1 MYLEHISLLNFK
13 NIESA
18 QLDFVSGINGL
29 VGDNGAGK
37 SNVLDAIYFLSMSK
51 SMLPVSDGQ
60 SVRFES
66 DFFMIDGR
74 YRSDAT
80 RTERIS
86 CSYTKSRSATKEGG
100 RGGKILKRN
109 GKEYERLSDHV
120 GFLPVVVVSPY
131 DSVLISDSAEERRR
145 FLNLLISQFDSQYLA
160 SLIRYN
166 ALLTQRNSLLRS
178 GGDLSMLSIY
188 DQQMSPYS
196 QIIER
201 CRRETIGRLVPLV
214 VRYYEMLS
222 GGRESISLEYRS
234 LISEGD
240 FEAVMLAAR
249 ERDINNGFTTVGIH
263 RDDVVFE
270 IGEHLLRKFGSQGQQ
285 KSFLVALK
293 LAQYQ
298 LVSQMRGEHP
308 ILLLDDLF
316 DKLDRGRVEQL
327 VTLVAGDDFGQIFIS
342 DCNQERLQMILDKV
356 DVDYAIYRVDG
367 GVVAKDI

>member
-18 QLDFVSGINGL
+18 QLDFLPGINGL

-51 SMLPVSDGQ
+51 SMLPMTDGQ
-60 SVRFES
+60 SVRFDS

-80 RTERIS
+80 RTERVS
-86 CSYTKSRSATKEGG
+86 CSYTKQRSSAKEG

-166 ALLTQRNSLLRS
+166 ALLVQRNSLLRS
-178 GGDLSMLSIY
+178 GGGDSMLTIY
-188 DQQMSPYS
+188 DQQMAPHAHLIEQRRRDAVS
-196 QIIER
+196 QMM
-201 CRRETIGRLVPLV
+201 PLV
-214 VRYYEMLS
+214 LSYYELLS
-222 GGRESISLEYRS
+222 GGREEVGMTYRTSIES
-234 LISEGD
+234 GN
-240 FEAVMLAAR
+240 FEAQMLAAR
-249 ERDINNGFTTVGIH
+249 ERDMQNGYSTVGIH
-263 RDDVVFE
+263 RDDLLFE
-270 IGEHLLRKFGSQGQQ
+270 ISGHPLRKFGSQGQQ

-298 LVSQMRGEHP
+298 LVSQMRGENP

-327 VTLVAGDDFGQIFIS
+327 VALVAGDDFGQIFIS
-342 DCNQERLQMILDKV
+342 DCNQERLQTILNKV
-356 DVDYAIYRVDG
+356 DVEYNIYHVDR
-367 GVVAKDI
+367 GVITTK

>member
-13 NIESA
+13 NIASA
-18 QLDFVSGINGL
+18 QLDFQPGINGL

-37 SNVLDAIYFLSMSK
+37 SNVLDAIYYLSMSK
-51 SMLPVSDGQ
+51 SMLPVNDSQ

-66 DFFMIDGR
+66 DYFMIDGR

-80 RTERIS
+80 RTERIA
-86 CSYTKSRSATKEGG
+86 CSYTKQRAVGAG

-145 FLNLLISQFDSQYLA
+145 FLNMLISQFDTKYLN

-166 ALLTQRNSLLRS
+166 ALLLQRNSLLRS
-178 GGDLSMLSIY
+178 GGSESMLQIY
-188 DQQMSPYS
+188 DQQMMPHA
-196 QIIER
+196 QLIEQ
-201 CRRETIGRLVPLV
+201 CRRETIQQLLPLV
-214 VRYYEMLS
+214 TRYYEMLS
-222 GGRESISLEYRS
+222 GGRESVNLEYRS
-234 LISEGD
+234 SLTASDYE
-240 FEAVMLAAR
+240 ELMLSAR
-249 ERDINNGFTTVGIH
+249 ERDLNNGYSTVGVH
-263 RDDVVFE
+263 RDDVTFE
-270 IGEHLLRKFGSQGQQ
+270 IAGHLLRKFGSQGQQ

-298 LVSQMRGEHP
+298 LVSQRRGEHP

-327 VTLVAGDDFGQIFIS
+327 VALVAGDDFGQIFIS
-342 DCNQERLQMILDKV
+342 DCNQERLQLILDKV
-356 DVDYAIYRVDG
+356 DVEYGLYRVSQ
-367 GVVAKDI
+367 GVISNDR